1 MHMTLKTLLNS
12 AVIVGFSVAIFGVLL
27 ASFDLLAGGLVSAG
41 IAALIDDISRP

>member
-1 MHMTLKTLLNS
+1 MTLKTLLNS

-41 IAALIDDISRP
+41 IAALIDDVTSP